1 MATRDA
7 TDRIAELLDK
17 QDIYEVLT
25 RYCRGIDRRDEEL
38 LRSAY
43 HEDAYD
49 DHGMFQGNAWEFAA
63 YAIEN
68 LKTMQRTMHCIQ
80 NVSITVR
87 GDVAASEAYLI
98 AYHRMSSR
106 EGGEADHV
114 VGARYV
120 DRHERRDGEWRIAHR
135 TVVYEWSRIDP
146 VGRTWKVRP
155 EYTVGTRDRDDR
167 SYRVLAELGG

>member
-7 TDRIAELLDK
+7 TDRIAAVADK
-17 QDIYEVLT
+17 QEIYEVLT
-25 RYCRGIDRRDEEL
+25 RYCRGIDRRDVEL
-38 LRSAY
+38 LRSCY

-49 DHGMFQGNAWEFAA
+49 DHGMFQGPAWEFAE
-63 YAIEN
+63 YAVEN
-68 LKTMQRTMHCIQ
+68 LQTMQRTMHCIQ
-80 NVSITVR
+80 NISITLA

-98 AYHRMSSR
+98 AYHRMTSR
-106 EGGEADHV
+106 EGGDADHV

-120 DRHERRDGEWRIAHR
+120 DRLERRDGEWRIAHR

-167 SYRVLAELGG
+167 SYTVLEELRG